1 MLSTFFKLISFA
13 FIFLFIWAN
22 KAEASD
28 IYINQSGNNFNLDI
42 IQDGTGNHL
51 IRGYHNQ
58 TASIVGNNNSLKI
71 TQKQTINTSTF
82 STAHIDINGHSN
94 DIFMG
99 MGVGSTFSNGYNFT
113 ATDGQEAGNHNQKLY
128 LQGDNNDIYMGQR
141 NGSPNQLYS
150 AHSIDLKI
158 YSDGNDVGI
167 FQGHDGSKTFN
178 LTISNDDNNVIAYQM
193 GYNSAHTATITLD
206 GNYPT
211 TLSMNQNNGY
221 SNSSYTLNQFCNTY
235 GGCTVSVN
243 D

>member
-1 MLSTFFKLISFA
+1 MSSIFYRISSIIVIA
-13 FIFLFIWAN
+13 WMFLFAS
-22 KAEASD
+22 EAFGSEL
-28 IYINQSGNNFNLDI
+28 YINQSGNNFKLDV

-58 TASIVGNNNSLKI
+58 TASIVGNNNELKI
-71 TQKQTINTSTF
+71 TQKQTVTTSTF
-82 STAHIDINGHSN
+82 STAHVDINGHNN

-99 MGVGSTFSNGYNFT
+99 MGVGTTNFSNFT
-113 ATDGQEAGNHNQKLY
+113 AYDGQEAGNHNQKLY

-178 LTISNDDNNVIAYQM
+178 LTINNDNNNVVAYQM

-211 TLSMNQNNGY
+211 NLALNQNNGY
-221 SNSSYTLNQFCNTY
+221 SNSSYSLNQFCNS
-235 GGCTVSVN
+235 GNGCNVTVT